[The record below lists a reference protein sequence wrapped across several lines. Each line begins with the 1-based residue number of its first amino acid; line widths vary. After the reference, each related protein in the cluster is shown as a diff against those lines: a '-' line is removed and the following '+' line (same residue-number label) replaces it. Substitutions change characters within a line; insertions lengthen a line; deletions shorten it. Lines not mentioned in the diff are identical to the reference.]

1 MKIRFLFSISLLWVI
16 LFGNLHA
23 QRSASSSQDYIP
35 EESLEVQHVF
45 WVGPTLSGM
54 YSLYFGGLSAKY
66 AGGSSPGSTAQIATS
81 SGGFGAAV
89 GGGGVVEYRPLGDVW
104 SVFAMV
110 RADYRYTTSTTAS
123 TVSNDIFAIN
133 AEFEIITKS
142 WYITVSPSVRYMFG
156 RTGAFAYAGLDF
168 ELPVGEQYSGVW
180 QHEYPTGDSVGSEPG
195 SPQTNILFKTTV
207 DLVPR
212 VGFHVGMGHDFLV
225 GLFGYRR
232 QMLTPWFQLSAG
244 TAPVSGASWNG
255 IGLRFGIMWRY
266 GF

>member
-1 MKIRFLFSISLLWVI
+1 MSVRFFSVVVALWVVSSG
-16 LFGNLHA
+16 LLHA
-23 QRSASSSQDYIP
+23 QRSSSSSQDYIP
-35 EESLEVQHVF
+35 QDSLEVQHVF
-45 WVGPTLSGM
+45 WIGPTFSGM
-54 YSLYFGGLSAKY
+54 FSLYFGELTAKY
-66 AGGSSPGSTAQIATS
+66 AGGSSPGSTSQIASTK
-81 SGGFGAAV
+81 GGFGAAG
-89 GGGGVVEYRPLGDVW
+89 GGGGVVEFRPFGDVW

-110 RADYRYTTSTTAS
+110 CADYRYTTSSTAS

-142 WYITVSPSVRYMFG
+142 WYISVSPSFRYMFG

-195 SPQTNILFKTTV
+195 APQTNILFKSS
-207 DLVPR
+207 LKYVPR
-212 VGFHVGMGHDFLV
+212 MGIHVGMGHDFLV

-232 QMLTPWFQLSAG
+232 QMLTPWFQISAS
-244 TAPVSGASWNG
+244 TAPVSGAGWNG